1 MKSITVPINEV
12 AVRAFAGFPD
22 VVEIGA
28 LCPETVGSASVTLV
42 GTDRATT
49 IAECWKLVGSGLPV
63 WRVEFSLINPETGE
77 ISPAEHLFSD
87 DVSTLR
93 NVPVEAAPKTYPSGI
108 GFFDKNL
115 QWRWRMRELG
125 ILAGPYSAG
134 KSTVLQQLSFNFAR
148 QNHVELDGA
157 GALLCAWEDEGADM
171 QRNLRRFIKTMD
183 REHRGDHEFLLD
195 KVSYVRRPS
204 KELRSIGWFVDLI
217 NFHRRKYG
225 TRFFSLD
232 PWNEMDH
239 QRDGRQMET
248 EYVRDMMRLFRQ
260 VVDDLR
266 IILMIATHVPARI
279 IRGDGSIEPFKIA
292 HAFGSG
298 NFANKADRGL
308 CVVRTKKFEPINGH
322 AIFRL
327 DKSKVEEQMGHK
339 GTVAARL
346 NREAGVFEYDGN
358 ATMAVQ
364 DIWKD

>member
-1 MKSITVPINEV
+1 VKMITVPINEI
-12 AVRAFAGFPD
+12 AGRAFAGFPD
-22 VVEIGA
+22 VVGINS
-28 LCPETVGSASVTLV
+28 LSSDIVGSDAVMLV

-49 IAECWKLVGSGLPV
+49 LAECWKLVGSGLPV
-63 WRVEFSLINPETGE
+63 WRVGFSLINPETGE
-77 ISPAEHLFSD
+77 ISPIEHLFTNDAGS
-87 DVSTLR
+87 LR
-93 NVPVEAAPKTYPSGI
+93 SVPLEAAPKTYPSGI

-125 ILAGPYSAG
+125 IMAGPYSAG
-134 KSTVLQQLSFNFAR
+134 KSTVLQQLAFNFVR
-148 QNHVELDGA
+148 QNHIELNGA

-171 QRNLRRFIKTMD
+171 QRNLTRYIKTMD
-183 REHRGDHEFLLD
+183 REHRADHDFLLD
-195 KVSYVRRPS
+195 KVHYVRRAP
-204 KELRSIGWFVDLI
+204 KEPRSIEWFIDLI
-217 NFHRRKYG
+217 NFYRRKYG
-225 TRFFSLD
+225 TRFFGLD

-239 QRDGRQMET
+239 QRDNRQMET

-266 IILMIATHVPARI
+266 IILMIATHVPAKI

-298 NFANKADRGL
+298 NFANKCDRGL
-308 CVVRTKKFEPINGH
+308 CVVRTKKFEPTVGH

-327 DKSKVEEQMGHK
+327 DKSKVEEVMGIK

-358 ATMAVQ
+358 ATVGVQ

>member
-1 MKSITVPINEV
+1 VKAITVPINEV
-12 AVRAFAGFPD
+12 AARAFVGFPD
-22 VVEIGA
+22 VVAIDTLTPEI
-28 LCPETVGSASVTLV
+28 VGGDAVMLV
-42 GTDRATT
+42 GTVRAITL
-49 IAECWKLVGSGLPV
+49 AECWKLVEKGLPV
-63 WRVEFSLINPETGE
+63 WRVGFSLINPETGE
-77 ISPAEHLFSD
+77 IAGPEHLFASD
-87 DVSTLR
+87 VGSLRDVPL
-93 NVPVEAAPKTYPSGI
+93 EAAPKTYPSGI

-134 KSTVLQQLSFNFAR
+134 KSTVLQQLAFNFVR
-148 QNHVELDGA
+148 QNCHELDGG

-171 QRNLRRFIKTMD
+171 QRNLRRFIRTMD
-183 REHRGDHEFLLD
+183 REHGGEHDFLLD
-195 KVSYVRRPS
+195 KVHYVRRAAREPRPIS
-204 KELRSIGWFVDLI
+204 WFVDLI

-225 TRFFSLD
+225 TRFFGLD

-298 NFANKADRGL
+298 NFANKCDRGL
-308 CVVRTKKFEPINGH
+308 CVVRTKKFEATNGH
-322 AIFRL
+322 AVFRL

-346 NREAGVFEYDGN
+346 NREAGVFEYDGA
-358 ATMAVQ
+358 ATQGVQ